1 MFEGVFRR
9 WNGGWGAWPILFIIS
24 SSPAFATHEV
34 DHRFTVYGT
43 VHDDRGRPVA
53 DTKVIVVDPRLDEGM
68 TVFTDRN
75 GDFEALLHL
84 HNTDLGDEIIVTALD
99 QRKTIRAVFN
109 PNDKVTVRKG
119 RIDFGAP
126 GAGRPGFWESG
137 LPVLAGAVLM
147 AGVAVAYVFFRR
159 SRRRKPPASRK
170 LGKTE

>member
-1 MFEGVFRR
+1 
-9 WNGGWGAWPILFIIS
+9 LFILS

-43 VHDDRGRPVA
+43 VYDDRGRPVA

-75 GDFEALLHL
+75 GEFEALLHL

-99 QRKTIRAVFN
+99 QRKTIRAEFD

-119 RIDFGAP
+119 RIDIGAP
-126 GAGRPGFWESG
+126 GTGRPGFWGIGMS
-137 LPVLAGAVLM
+137 VLAGTVLM
-147 AGVAVAYVFFRR
+147 AGVTVAFVFWRR
-159 SRRRKPPASRK
+159 SRRTRLPASQELRK
-170 LGKTE
+170 KE